1 LGYPHL
7 IERCNLVRKE
17 VGKVSK
23 IICSAA
29 IRGAHKI
36 VERAEKEYEEALE
49 KWGRDEPVG
58 FPNTAYYLPVIY
70 AMLGIPVEKLGDMK
84 PVLERCRVLL
94 PPMVREETPLPYLAP
109 ALDAGMATFFAEEII
124 EAIRY
129 LKEPDFYTKQEDPLD
144 GNIWL
149 GAADDLIFRK
159 RGIEFVDG
167 TAPGFAAIAGA
178 APSPEVA
185 KKIATE
191 LQEKNLYVFM
201 CAEHEGKRF
210 SEQLV
215 EADVQIGWPTRLVS
229 YGPDIGAAVF
239 AMGFAC
245 RVAMA
250 FGNVKPGDFRR
261 NLIYNKDRTF
271 AFVMPLGNVTDEWYA
286 NAAGAINWG
295 FPTIAD
301 TPIPEVLPT
310 GICTY
315 EHVVSNIPHDQ
326 ITAKAVEVRGLKVA
340 VSEVPVPVSYGPA
353 FEGERVRGDDI
364 HLEAGG
370 GRTSA
375 VEWVTTGMM
384 DQVED
389 GKVEVIGP
397 ELTDVQPPGML
408 PLAIKCEVAGREMQE
423 DYEPILERQI
433 HHLINYA
440 QGVMHIGQRDI
451 AWVRISKASVEKGFR
466 LDHLGKI
473 LHAKLHQD
481 FGAIFDK
488 IQVKIYTEEDK
499 VKEIIEQA
507 RSVYATRDAR
517 IEGMTDE
524 TTDIF
529 YSCTLCQSFAPNHV
543 CIISPERTGLCGA
556 YNWMDCK
563 ASYEI
568 NPTGPNQ
575 PVPKG
580 EVIDARLGQWKGC
593 NEFLQQASRQ
603 NFDHYNFYSIVNDP
617 MTTCGCCECIAAV
630 LPLCNGIM
638 TVSRDYLGMTPC
650 GMKFTTLAGTVGGG
664 VITPGFVGHGKYNI
678 TQRKFLNAEG
688 SILRMVWMPKILKEE
703 IKERFV
709 KRAEELGV
717 PDLLDRV
724 ADETVG
730 ETEEAI
736 LSFLEEKQHPA
747 LTMDP
752 ILEV

>member
-1 LGYPHL
+1 
-7 IERCNLVRKE
+7 
-17 VGKVSK
+17 VSK

-49 KWGRDEPVG
+49 RWGPNEPVG

-70 AMLGIPVEKLGDMK
+70 AILGIPVEKLEGMK

-94 PPMVREETPLPYLAP
+94 PPMVREETHVPYLAP
-109 ALDAGMATFFAEEII
+109 ALDAGMVTFFAEEII

-499 VKEIIEQA
+499 VQEIIEQA

-575 PVPKG
+575 PVQKG
-580 EVIDARLGQWKGC
+580 EVLDARLGQWKGC

-603 NFDHYNFYSIVNDP
+603 NFDHYNFYSIVHDP

>member
-1 LGYPHL
+1 
-7 IERCNLVRKE
+7 
-17 VGKVSK
+17 VSK

-29 IRGAHKI
+29 IRGAHRI
-36 VERAEKEYEEALE
+36 VERAEREYEEAME
-49 KWGRDEPVG
+49 RWGTNEPVG

-70 AMLGIPVEKLGDMK
+70 AILGMPVEKLGDMK

-94 PPMVREETPLPYLAP
+94 PPMVREKTPLPYLAP
-109 ALDAGMATFFAEEII
+109 ALDAGMVTFFAEEII

-129 LKEPDFYTKQEDPLD
+129 LKDPDFYTKQEDPLD

-149 GAADDLIFRK
+149 GAADDVIFRK

-185 KKIATE
+185 KRIATE

-201 CAEHEGKRF
+201 CAEHEGRRF

-215 EADVQIGWPTRLVS
+215 EAEVQIGWPTRLVS
-229 YGPDIGAAVF
+229 YGPDITAAVF

-271 AFVMPLGNVTDEWYA
+271 AFVMPLGHVTDEWYA

-315 EHVVSNIPHDQ
+315 EHVVSNVPHEQ
-326 ITAKAVEVRGLKVA
+326 ITARAVEVRGLKVA

-353 FEGERVRGDDI
+353 FEGERVRGEDI

-370 GRTSA
+370 GRTTA
-375 VEWVTTGMM
+375 VEWITSGMM
-384 DQVED
+384 DQVDD

-397 ELTDVQPPGML
+397 EITDVQPPGML

-451 AWVRISKASVEKGFR
+451 AWIRISKTAVEKGFR
-466 LDHLGKI
+466 LEHLGKI

-499 VKEIIEQA
+499 VKEIVEQA
-507 RSVYATRDAR
+507 RNVYGARDVR

-575 PVPKG
+575 PVQKG

-593 NEFLQQASRQ
+593 NEFLFKASRQ

-638 TVSRDYLGMTPC
+638 TVNRDFLGMTPC

-678 TQRKFLNAEG
+678 TQRKFLSAEG
-688 SILRMVWMPKILKEE
+688 GILRMVWMPKMLKDE
-703 IKERFV
+703 IRERFA

-717 PDLLDRV
+717 ADLLDRI

-752 ILEV
+752 ILEA